1 MVGPLI
7 VCEEIGFSYVPS
19 AGAGPA
25 VGVPRARTPAEAAD
39 AAAQTGPPVLRGVS
53 LRIDPG
59 EYVAI
64 VGPNG
69 SGKSTLA
76 RHLNALLRPTSGR
89 VLVAGMDTRDPAHT
103 RAIRGTVGMVF
114 QHPESQ
120 MVATIV
126 EEDVAFGPE
135 NLGVP
140 HDELRLRVREA
151 LDLVGMW
158 SARER
163 PPHLLSAGQKQR
175 VAIAG
180 VLAMR
185 PACLVLDEATSML
198 DPEGREAVA
207 GIITELRR
215 RGTAIVAITHL
226 MNEAARAD
234 RIVALAGGA
243 VLLEGPPRQVFAHA
257 DRLREVGLDL
267 PPVTAVALRVRSRVP
282 AFPVDVLSIEELAA
296 AVAAR
301 AGLRT

>member
-1 MVGPLI
+1 MAGPLI
-7 VCEEIGFSYVPS
+7 VCEDLHFSY
-19 AGAGPA
+19 
-25 VGVPRARTPAEAAD
+25 
-39 AAAQTGPPVLRGVS
+39 AAAPESGAPAAPSRPGEVLRGVS
-53 LRIDPG
+53 LRIDAG

-69 SGKSTLA
+69 SGKSTFA
-76 RHLNALLRPTSGR
+76 RHLNALLRPTAGR
-89 VLVAGMDTRDPAHT
+89 VLVAGLDTGDPVHT
-103 RAIRGTVGMVF
+103 RAIRGAVGMVF

-151 LDLVGMW
+151 LELVGMW
-158 SARER
+158 HARER

-175 VAIAG
+175 VAIAS

-185 PACLVLDEATSML
+185 PACVVLDEATSML

-207 GIITELRR
+207 AIVGELRR
-215 RGTAIVAITHL
+215 RGTAVVAITHL

-234 RIVALAGGA
+234 RIVVLAEGA
-243 VLLEGPPRQVFAHA
+243 ILLDGPPRRVFARA
-257 DRLREVGLDL
+257 DLLREIGLDL
-267 PPVTAVALRVRSRVP
+267 PPVTAVALRVRAHVP
-282 AFPVDVLSIEELAA
+282 GFPIDVLSVDEFAA

-301 AGLRT
+301 AGGRS

>member
-1 MVGPLI
+1 MAGPLI
-7 VCEEIGFSYVPS
+7 LCERVEFSYPGADGS
-19 AGAGPA
+19 A
-25 VGVPRARTPAEAAD
+25 R
-39 AAAQTGPPVLRGVS
+39 AAAVPAPPGAPVLRGIS
-53 LRIDPG
+53 LAIQSG
-59 EYVAI
+59 EYVAV

-76 RHLNALLRPTSGR
+76 RHFNALLRPSAGR
-89 VLVAGMDTRDPAHT
+89 VLVAGLDSREAANT
-103 RAIRGTVGMVF
+103 RAIRAAVGMVF

-140 HDELRLRVREA
+140 HRELRARVREA
-151 LDLVGMW
+151 LDIVGMW
-158 SARER
+158 AERGR

-175 VAIAG
+175 VAIAA

-198 DPEGREAVA
+198 DPEGRAGVAAVIA
-207 GIITELRR
+207 ELRG
-215 RGTAIVAITHL
+215 RGTAVVAITHL

-234 RIVALAGGA
+234 RIVVLADGA
-243 VLLEGPPRQVFAHA
+243 VLLDGPPREVFAQA
-257 DRLREVGLDL
+257 DLLRRVGLDL
-267 PPVTAVALRVRSRVP
+267 PPATAVALRVRARVP
-282 AFPVDVLSIEELAA
+282 DFPVDVLTVDELAA

-301 AGLRT
+301 AGRA

>member
-1 MVGPLI
+1 MAGPLI
-7 VCEEIGFSYVPS
+7 VCEDLHFSYTAASDSAVPAAPS
-19 AGAGPA
+19 RAG
-25 VGVPRARTPAEAAD
+25 E
-39 AAAQTGPPVLRGVS
+39 VLRGVS
-53 LRIDPG
+53 LRIDAG

-76 RHLNALLRPTSGR
+76 RHLNALLCPTAGR
-89 VLVAGMDTRDPAHT
+89 VLVAGLDTREPAHT
-103 RAIRGTVGMVF
+103 RAVRGTVGMVF

-140 HDELRLRVREA
+140 HDELRVRVREA

-158 SARER
+158 HARER

-175 VAIAG
+175 VAIAS

-185 PACLVLDEATSML
+185 PACVVLDEATSML

-207 GIITELRR
+207 GIVGELRR
-215 RGTAIVAITHL
+215 RGTAVVAITHL

-234 RIVALAGGA
+234 RIVVLAEGA
-243 VLLEGPPRQVFAHA
+243 VLLDGPPRRVFARA
-257 DRLREVGLDL
+257 DLLREIGLDL
-267 PPVTAVALRVRSRVP
+267 PPVTAVALRVRAHVP
-282 AFPVDVLSIEELAA
+282 EFPLDVLSVDEFAA

-301 AGLRT
+301 AGGRA

>member
-1 MVGPLI
+1 MAEPLI
-7 VCEEIGFSYVPS
+7 TCDQVEFSYP
-19 AGAGPA
+19 AGAGGAPGSPA
-25 VGVPRARTPAEAAD
+25 GTRI
-39 AAAQTGPPVLRGVS
+39 LRGIS
-53 LRIDPG
+53 LRIDRG
-59 EYVAI
+59 EHVAI

-76 RHLNALLRPTSGR
+76 RHLNALLRPTAGR
-89 VLVAGMDTRDPAHT
+89 VLVAGLDTRDAMHT

-140 HDELRLRVREA
+140 HGELRVRVREA
-151 LDLVGMW
+151 LELVGMW
-158 SARER
+158 DARAR

-175 VAIAG
+175 VAIAA

-207 GIITELRR
+207 RIVAALRA
-215 RGTAIVAITHL
+215 RGTAIVTITHL

-234 RIVALAGGA
+234 RIVALADGA
-243 VLLEGPPRQVFAHA
+243 VLLEGTPRAVFAQA
-257 DRLREVGLDL
+257 GRLRDVGLDL
-267 PPVTAVALRVRSRVP
+267 PAVTAVALRVRERVP
-282 AFPVDVLSIEELAA
+282 AFPTDVLTVDELAA

-301 AGLRT
+301 AGLRA

>member
-1 MVGPLI
+1 MAGPLI
-7 VCEEIGFSYVPS
+7 VCEDLHFSYA
-19 AGAGPA
+19 AGGTGRAQDPA
-25 VGVPRARTPAEAAD
+25 AP
-39 AAAQTGPPVLRGVS
+39 TGPPVLRGVS

-76 RHLNALLRPTSGR
+76 RHLNALLRPASGR
-89 VLVAGMDTRDPAHT
+89 VLVAGLDTRDPAHT
-103 RAIRGTVGMVF
+103 RAIRGAVGMVF

-140 HDELRLRVREA
+140 HEELRVRVREA
-151 LDLVGMW
+151 LELVGMW

-175 VAIAG
+175 VAIAA
-180 VLAMR
+180 VVAMR

-207 GIITELRR
+207 AIIAELRR
-215 RGTAIVAITHL
+215 RGTAVVAITHL

-234 RIVALAGGA
+234 RIVVLADGA
-243 VLLEGPPRQVFAHA
+243 VLLDGPPRRVFARA
-257 DRLREVGLDL
+257 DLLRDVGLDL
-267 PPVTAVALRVRSRVP
+267 PSVTAVALRVRSHVP
-282 AFPVDVLSIEELAA
+282 AFPIDVLSVDELAA
-296 AVAAR
+296 AVAAQTGRR
-301 AGLRT
+301 A

>member
-1 MVGPLI
+1 
-7 VCEEIGFSYVPS
+7 
-19 AGAGPA
+19 
-25 VGVPRARTPAEAAD
+25 
-39 AAAQTGPPVLRGVS
+39 VLRGIS
-53 LRIDPG
+53 LRIDPA

-76 RHLNALLRPTSGR
+76 RHFNALLRPTAGR
-89 VLVAGMDTRDPAHT
+89 VLAAGLDTNDPVNT
-103 RAIRGTVGMVF
+103 RSIRATVGMVF

-140 HDELRLRVREA
+140 HDELRVRVREA

-158 SARER
+158 SERER

-175 VAIAG
+175 VAIAA

-198 DPEGREAVA
+198 DPEGRDAVA
-207 GIITELRR
+207 GIIAEVRR
-215 RGTAIVAITHL
+215 RGTAVVAITHL
-226 MNEAARAD
+226 MNEAARAE
-234 RIVALAGGA
+234 RIVALADGA
-243 VLLEGPPRQVFAHA
+243 VLLDGSPREVFARA
-257 DRLREVGLDL
+257 DLLRRVGLDL
-267 PPVTAVALRVRSRVP
+267 PPVTGVALRVRSHLT
-282 AFPVDVLSIEELAA
+282 AFPVDVLTVDELAE

-301 AGLRT
+301 AGGEACTPGT

>member
-1 MVGPLI
+1 MAGPLI
-7 VCEEIGFSYVPS
+7 VCEHVEFSYPPAAGTGPAAGIPPAAASPS
-19 AGAGPA
+19 APKA
-25 VGVPRARTPAEAAD
+25 
-39 AAAQTGPPVLRGVS
+39 LRGIS

-76 RHLNALLRPTSGR
+76 RHFNALLRPAAGR
-89 VLVAGMDTRDPAHT
+89 VLVAGLDTNDPANT
-103 RAIRGTVGMVF
+103 RAIRATVGMVF

-140 HDELRLRVREA
+140 HDELRVRVREA

-158 SARER
+158 TERER

-175 VAIAG
+175 VAIAA

-198 DPEGREAVA
+198 DPEGRDAVA
-207 GIITELRR
+207 AIIAELRR
-215 RGTAIVAITHL
+215 RGTAVVAITHL
-226 MNEAARAD
+226 MNEAARAE
-234 RIVALAGGA
+234 RIIALADGA
-243 VLLEGPPRQVFAHA
+243 VLLEGSPREVFARA
-257 DRLREVGLDL
+257 DLLRRVGLDL
-267 PPVTAVALRVRSRVP
+267 PPVTAVALRVRLQLP
-282 AFPVDVLSIEELAA
+282 AFPVDVLTVDELAA

-301 AGLRT
+301 AGGGA

>member
-1 MVGPLI
+1 MADPLI
-7 VCEEIGFSYVPS
+7 VCEDIHFSYAAS
-19 AGAGPA
+19 AGSGPDT
-25 VGVPRARTPAEAAD
+25 GVPHDRE
-39 AAAQTGPPVLRGVS
+39 AAAQAGPPVLRGVS

-76 RHLNALLRPTSGR
+76 RHLNALLRPASGR
-89 VLVAGMDTRDPAHT
+89 VLVAGLDTRDPAHT

-140 HDELRLRVREA
+140 HAELRVRVREA
-151 LDLVGMW
+151 LELVGMW
-158 SARER
+158 GARGR

-175 VAIAG
+175 VAIAA

-207 GIITELRR
+207 AIIAEVRR
-215 RGTAIVAITHL
+215 RGTAVVAITHL

-234 RIVALAGGA
+234 RIIVLAGGA
-243 VLLEGPPRQVFAHA
+243 VLLEGPPRRVFARA
-257 DRLREVGLDL
+257 EALRDVGLDL
-267 PPVTAVALRVRSRVP
+267 PPVTAVALRVRAHVP
-282 AFPVDVLSIEELAA
+282 EFPIDVLSVDELTA

-301 AGLRT
+301 VGRPS

>member
-1 MVGPLI
+1 MAEPLI
-7 VCEEIGFSYVPS
+7 VCEDVHFSYAAS
-19 AGAGPA
+19 AGTE
-25 VGVPRARTPAEAAD
+25 PRGRD
-39 AAAQTGPPVLRGVS
+39 AAVPAGPPVLRGVS
-53 LRIDPG
+53 LRIEPG
-59 EYVAI
+59 EYVAV

-76 RHLNALLRPTSGR
+76 RQLNALLRPVSGR
-89 VLVAGMDTRDPAHT
+89 VLVAGLDTRDPAHT
-103 RAIRGTVGMVF
+103 RAIRSTVGMVF

-140 HDELRLRVREA
+140 HAELRVRVREA
-151 LDLVGMW
+151 LELVGMW
-158 SARER
+158 GARDR

-175 VAIAG
+175 VAIAS

-207 GIITELRR
+207 AIIAELRR
-215 RGTAIVAITHL
+215 RGTTVVAITHL

-234 RIVALAGGA
+234 RIIALAGGT
-243 VLLEGPPRQVFAHA
+243 VLLEGPPRAVFARA
-257 DRLREVGLDL
+257 DVLRDVGLDL
-267 PPVTAVALRVRSRVP
+267 PPVTAVALRVRSHVP
-282 AFPVDVLSIEELAA
+282 GFPIDVLSVDEFAA

-301 AGLRT
+301 AGRPA

>member
-1 MVGPLI
+1 MAESLI
-7 VCEEIGFSYVPS
+7 VCENVEFSYAAS
-19 AGAGPA
+19 AGTGPT
-25 VGVPRARTPAEAAD
+25 VGTPRAQSAAEAAE
-39 AAAQTGPPVLRGVS
+39 AGPRVLCGIS
-53 LRIDPG
+53 LRIERG
-59 EYVAI
+59 EHVAI

-76 RHLNALLRPTSGR
+76 RHLNALLRPTAGR

-135 NLGVP
+135 NLAVP
-140 HDELRLRVREA
+140 HDELRVRVREA
-151 LDLVGMW
+151 LELVGMW
-158 SARER
+158 TARER

-175 VAIAG
+175 VAIAA

-198 DPEGREAVA
+198 DPEGRDALA
-207 GIITELRR
+207 RIIAELRG

-234 RIVALAGGA
+234 RIVALSGGT
-243 VLLEGPPRQVFAHA
+243 VLIEGSPRQVFARA
-257 DRLREVGLDL
+257 DLLRDVGLDL
-267 PPVTAVALRVRSRVP
+267 PPVTAVAVRVRSRVP
-282 AFPVDVLSIEELAA
+282 AFPVDALSVDELAA

>member
-1 MVGPLI
+1 MAGPLI

-19 AGAGPA
+19 AGAGTA
-25 VGVPRARTPAEAAD
+25 MGAPRARTAAEAAD

-89 VLVAGMDTRDPAHT
+89 VLVAGMDTRDPAHI

-140 HDELRLRVREA
+140 HEELRVRVREA
-151 LDLVGMW
+151 LELVGMW
-158 SARER
+158 GARDR

-175 VAIAG
+175 VAIAA

-207 GIITELRR
+207 AIIAELRR
-215 RGTAIVAITHL
+215 RGTAVVAITHL

-234 RIVALAGGA
+234 RIIALAGGA
-243 VLLEGPPRQVFAHA
+243 VLMEGPPRRVFARA
-257 DRLREVGLDL
+257 DLLRDVGLDL
-267 PPVTAVALRVRSRVP
+267 PPVTAVALRVRAHVP
-282 AFPVDVLSIEELAA
+282 EFPIDVLSVDALSSQNI
-296 AVAAR
+296 
-301 AGLRT
+301 

>member
-1 MVGPLI
+1 MAGPLI
-7 VCEEIGFSYVPS
+7 VCEDLHFSYAAAPES
-19 AGAGPA
+19 GGPA
-25 VGVPRARTPAEAAD
+25 APSRPGE
-39 AAAQTGPPVLRGVS
+39 VLRGVS
-53 LRIDPG
+53 LRIDAG

-76 RHLNALLRPTSGR
+76 RHLNALLRPTAGR
-89 VLVAGMDTRDPAHT
+89 VLVAGLDTGDPAHT

-140 HDELRLRVREA
+140 YDELRVRVREA
-151 LDLVGMW
+151 LELVGMW
-158 SARER
+158 HARER

-175 VAIAG
+175 VAIAS

-185 PACLVLDEATSML
+185 PACVVLDEATSML

-207 GIITELRR
+207 GIVGELRR
-215 RGTAIVAITHL
+215 RGTAVIAITHL

-234 RIVALAGGA
+234 RIVVLADGA
-243 VLLEGPPRQVFAHA
+243 VLLDGPPRRVFAGA
-257 DRLREVGLDL
+257 ELLRDVGLDL
-267 PPVTAVALRVRSRVP
+267 PPVTAVAVRVRAHVP
-282 AFPVDVLSIEELAA
+282 EFPIDVLSVDELAA

-301 AGLRT
+301 ARGRP

>member
-1 MVGPLI
+1 MADPLI
-7 VCEEIGFSYVPS
+7 VCEDIHFSYAAS
-19 AGAGPA
+19 AGSGADT
-25 VGVPRARTPAEAAD
+25 GVPRDRE
-39 AAAQTGPPVLRGVS
+39 AAAQAGPPVLRGVS

-76 RHLNALLRPTSGR
+76 RHLNALLRPASGR
-89 VLVAGMDTRDPAHT
+89 VLVAGLDTRDPAHT

-140 HDELRLRVREA
+140 HEELRVRVREA
-151 LDLVGMW
+151 LELVGMW
-158 SARER
+158 GARDR

-175 VAIAG
+175 VAIAA

-207 GIITELRR
+207 AIIAELRR
-215 RGTAIVAITHL
+215 RGTAVVAITHL

-234 RIVALAGGA
+234 RIIALAGGA
-243 VLLEGPPRQVFAHA
+243 VLVEGPPRRVFARA
-257 DRLREVGLDL
+257 DLLRDVGLDL
-267 PPVTAVALRVRSRVP
+267 PPVTAVALRVRAHVP
-282 AFPVDVLSIEELAA
+282 EFPIDVLSVDELTA
-296 AVAAR
+296 AVVAR
-301 AGLRT
+301 AGRPS